1 MFEKIRPYNDEK
13 VREVISAFAKHPIV
27 SQISDFLYPGQD
39 HAVLQ
44 KTLSE
49 VNGVFDFQQ
58 KVMYP
63 AIGQIV
69 KATTGGLTY
78 DGIGYFRQEKSNY
91 LIVSNHRDI
100 VLDSAFLQYI
110 MRDND
115 LPTTEIAVGNNLLA
129 IQFVADLMLSNRM
142 IEVVRDGSP
151 RDVYRNSCHFSD
163 YIRRRITGRSLDSD
177 EGMAEDGGASIWLAQ
192 RQGRTKDGFDMTEQG
207 ILKML
212 DVSGTGGFA
221 DAFEELRIL
230 PMSISYE
237 YEPCGV
243 QKALECWRKSRFG
256 AYTKAEMED
265 VHSMLSGIMQNKGR
279 VHISLCEPLTRE
291 ELETA
296 ASRDRNERYR
306 KLAEIIDKKIIDGYH
321 LWDTSRYA
329 AEILD
334 GKKSNPE
341 FEAFIEE
348 EISSLPKDCDHDAIR
363 KNLLTIYAVPYLRKN
378 NLQPYFRR

>member
-13 VREVISAFAKHPIV
+13 VREVITAFAKHPIV

-39 HAVLQ
+39 PAILQ

-78 DGIGYFRQEKSNY
+78 DGIGYFRRDKSNY

-115 LPTTEIAVGNNLLA
+115 LPTTEIAVGNNLLS

-151 RDVYRNSCHFSD
+151 RDVYRNSCQFSD
-163 YIRRRITGRSLDSD
+163 YIRRRITGRSLDAED
-177 EGMAEDGGASIWLAQ
+177 GLAEDGGASIWLAQ

-221 DAFEELRIL
+221 DAFEELHIL

-265 VHSMLSGIMQNKGR
+265 VHSMLSGIMQYKGR

-334 GKKSNPE
+334 GKKSNPD
-341 FEAFIEE
+341 FEAFIDE

-378 NLQPYFRR
+378 NLQPYIRR

>member
-1 MFEKIRPYNDEK
+1 MFEKIRPYNDAK
-13 VREVISAFAKHPIV
+13 VQEVISAFSKHPIV
-27 SQISDFLYPGQD
+27 PQISNFLYPGQD
-39 HAVLQ
+39 PGILQ

-49 VNGVFDFQQ
+49 VKGVFDFQQ

-63 AIGQIV
+63 AVEQIV
-69 KATTGGLTY
+69 KTTTGGLTC
-78 DGIGYFRQEKSNY
+78 DGISHFRHDNSNY

-110 MRDND
+110 LRDND
-115 LPTTEIAVGNNLLA
+115 LPTTEIAVGNNLLS

-151 RDVYRNSCHFSD
+151 RDVYRNSCQFSD
-163 YIRRRITGRSLDSD
+163 YIRRRITGRTLDAD
-177 EGMAEDGGASIWLAQ
+177 EGLADDGGASIWLAQ

-212 DVSGTGGFA
+212 DASGKGDFA
-221 DAFEELRIL
+221 DAFEQLRIL

-237 YEPCGV
+237 YEPCGI
-243 QKALECWRKSRFG
+243 QKALECWRKANFG

-279 VHISLCEPLTRE
+279 VHITLCEPLTRE
-291 ELETA
+291 ELEIA
-296 ASRDRNERYR
+296 ASRDRNDRYR
-306 KLAEIIDKKIIDGYH
+306 KLAEIIDKKILDGYH

-334 GKKSNPE
+334 GKKSNLD
-341 FEAFIEE
+341 FEAFIDE
-348 EISSLPKDCDHDAIR
+348 EISGLPKDCDHDAIR
-363 KNLLTIYAVPYLRKN
+363 KNLLNIYAVPYLRKQSN
-378 NLQPYFRR
+378 KSK